1 MKFQDFY
8 IGFFHVFREHIE
20 NEKDTSELEEH
31 FELESS
37 NPPDTVQVAV
47 YNRKNLLAPHQVF
60 SKEFFYVC
68 KVRNL
73 GSKSYLLFSIWR
85 DTDWNLWRRYSW
97 YACSEAS
104 SHSEAAD
111 WMLKKIIDENSLDLT
126 EGSLQIKV

>member
-1 MKFQDFY
+1 MSFQDFY

-20 NEKDTSELEEH
+20 NEKDTSDLDEH

-47 YNRKNLLAPHQVF
+47 YNCENLPAPHHF
-60 SKEFFYVC
+60 HRKEFFYVC
-68 KVRNL
+68 EVRKL
-73 GSKSYLLFSIWR
+73 GSTAYLLFSIWR
-85 DTDWNLWRRYSW
+85 DTHWNLWRRHAW
-97 YACSEAS
+97 HACSEAG

-126 EGSLQIKV
+126 EGTLEIKV

>member
-20 NEKDTSELEEH
+20 NEKNTSELEEH

-47 YNRKNLLAPHQVF
+47 YNRENLPAPHQVF

-85 DTDWNLWRRYSW
+85 DTHWNLWRRHSW

-111 WMLKKIIDENSLDLT
+111 WMLKKIIDEHSLDLT

>member
-8 IGFFHVFREHIE
+8 IGFFHVFREHIK
-20 NEKDTSELEEH
+20 NEKDTSALEEH

-47 YNRKNLLAPHQVF
+47 YNYENLPAPHQVF

-68 KVRNL
+68 KVRNF

-85 DTDWNLWRRYSW
+85 DTHWNLWRRHSW
-97 YACSEAS
+97 YACSEAC

-111 WMLKKIIDENSLDLT
+111 WMLKKIIDEHSLDLT
-126 EGSLQIKV
+126 EGTLEIKV